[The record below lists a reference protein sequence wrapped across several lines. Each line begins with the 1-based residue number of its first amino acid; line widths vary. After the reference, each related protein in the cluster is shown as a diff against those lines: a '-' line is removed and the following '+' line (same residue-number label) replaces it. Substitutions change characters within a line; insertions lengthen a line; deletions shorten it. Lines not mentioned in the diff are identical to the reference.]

1 MDEEL
6 RKKAERQTDM
16 DLKKTIPQLVTD
28 FNEIA
33 EILEHPE
40 LLKKTWEENTK
51 FLLSA
56 QSRMVAMMAKVAIS
70 NNRMT
75 IVLIVLTVI
84 VVLLTGLLAFKY

>member
-1 MDEEL
+1 MNEAL

-16 DLKKTIPQLVTD
+16 DLKKAIPQLVTD
-28 FNEIA
+28 FNEIV
-33 EILEHPE
+33 ETLEHPE

-56 QSRMVAMMAKVAIS
+56 QSRMVAMMAKVAMA

-75 IVLIVLTVI
+75 IVLIFLTAVI
-84 VVLLTGLLAFKY
+84 AFLTGLLAFKC

>member
-1 MDEEL
+1 MDKEL
-6 RKKAERQTDM
+6 RKKAERQTNM
-16 DLKKTIPQLVTD
+16 DLKKPIPELVTD
-28 FNEIA
+28 FNEIT

-51 FLLSA
+51 FLLRA

-75 IVLIVLTVI
+75 IVLIVLTAVI
-84 VVLLTGLLAFKY
+84 AFLTGLLAFKC